1 MAFSFP
7 LCSEDVKRAFLLKHI
22 FLCAFCIHIHCQ
34 HNWYAEN
41 MFLNMKWQSLFDP
54 LMQAKAHGNER
65 VKLNHQKTVTDT
77 HTHTPKDQLVTVYQ
91 LVELEDLTF

>member
-1 MAFSFP
+1 MAIS
-7 LCSEDVKRAFLLKHI
+7 
-22 FLCAFCIHIHCQ
+22 
-34 HNWYAEN
+34 
-41 MFLNMKWQSLFDP
+41 FDP